1 MDGSYLRQEGC
12 TYAFGDEIAAEVEEL
27 HGIKSNRIGHISIT
41 VLPIFQVKLIR
52 GG

>member
-12 TYAFGDEIAAEVEEL
+12 TYAFDDEIAAEVEEL

-41 VLPIFQVKLIR
+41 VLPTFQVKLIR